1 MVDSIAVAEL
11 RRLAKLLAASIEEFR
26 DDPLTA
32 AGRYARGAAR
42 PAVDAAKT
50 AGLVHPPLRSA
61 ADLADAFLE
70 STKGERVREQ
80 PGVAYLQNDPAA
92 EQLGYEMG
100 IPTPSSGGKP
110 IVRNLVTKVFDK
122 NKIAAAEALQR
133 AGATRAE
140 IWRRVGV
147 DSHDGSW
154 YQDIGG
160 PPPKLKQTWRDP
172 SHTQDTLGNFV
183 DWPEAFAALRRYGIP
198 NPENIPV
205 TRLPGESGGHILPG
219 RYTKSQTPAIRG
231 IGLGDG
237 GNDDRY
243 LRTLAHEIQH
253 GIDFAQTGIPA
264 GANADKVI
272 ADRLAQLGN
281 PHGLTTAVDLD
292 QYMNAAE
299 KRGLTDS
306 EIKLEQDI
314 WSQYFNNRGEQ
325 RARVSGEYSRTPES
339 TRQTTAPFQTVT
351 VPSGGKVHRFDTA
364 VVRDY
369 ASFGRDMVDAL
380 GEADPPLFAIGAGID
395 SKSPLDQ
402 YYTRPE
408 AVERVIAGLPA
419 APRLRRLRKAD
430 DIDRLLD
437 EFLNSP

>member
-11 RRLAKLLAASIEEFR
+11 RRLAKLLAASVEEFR

-50 AGLVHPPLRSA
+50 AGLFHPPLRLA
-61 ADLADAFLE
+61 AGLADEFLE
-70 STKGERVREQ
+70 STKGERIQEQ
-80 PGVAYLQNDPAA
+80 PDVTYLQNDPAA